1 MIRRPPRST
10 LFPYTTLFRSA
21 SAPAWNTRP
30 SPRRRRPLRDASCRL
45 LAIKWRLRG
54 GFGGGNQRGGP
65 PRPRG
70 SPPAGGNKGGA
81 PKPPPPPGRP
91 AERPWLGGAPHPPP
105 VGGPLKS

>member
-54 GFGGGNQRGGP
+54 GVGGGNHRGGP
-65 PRPRG
+65 PRERG
-70 SPPAGGNKGGA
+70 APPAGGTKGGA
-81 PKPPPPPGRP
+81 PGPPPPPGPLTEAPR
-91 AERPWLGGAPHPPP
+91 LGGRRPPP
-105 VGGPLKS
+105 R